1 MFAPDPGP
9 LPLLTDARPRRPV
22 GPGPREAWGER
33 LSRVVGIGCGRFT
46 SCWRTRRPGG
56 PGVLPSGPL
65 EVCCSSTTRAPE
77 IMCDLAAF
85 PEKCVMFMHKT
96 ARNFRDSR
104 TSPPPASREIRAL
117 GFCYQFASSGVSFR
131 EGTNPWGLWARAFP
145 TGPWA
150 ALRAV
155 GERFPSP
162 PSPAC
167 SSGVRLHMC
176 MEKPPDLT
184 SPDAVS
190 SRRRRQKLPVQP
202 AS

>member
-65 EVCCSSTTRAPE
+65 EVRCSSTTRAPE

-104 TSPPPASREIRAL
+104 TPPPQAGKS
-117 GFCYQFASSGVSFR
+117 
-131 EGTNPWGLWARAFP
+131 
-145 TGPWA
+145 GPWA
-150 ALRAV
+150 SVISLPLLVFRSEKARTRGGCGLALSRQ
-155 GERFPSP
+155 GRGLL
-162 PSPAC
+162 
-167 SSGVRLHMC
+167 SGPW
-176 MEKPPDLT
+176 EN
-184 SPDAVS
+184 VS
-190 SRRRRQKLPVQP
+190 LRRPRPHVPQGCDFTCARRSLLI
-202 AS
+202 SLRRTR